1 MSSDPFKNPVSKK
14 ILSNTKNLYPVSDKD
29 IDTLKK
35 SFPDNSTNTTKTKAT
50 VKKGVKV

>member
-1 MSSDPFKNPVSKK
+1 MSSDPFKNPGNTVLSK
-14 ILSNTKNLYPVSDKD
+14 TKNLYPVSDKD

-35 SFPDNSTNTTKTKAT
+35 SLPDNSTNTTKTKAT